1 MITTQRVQ
9 KIAYK
14 GHSNSFHSLQH
25 IKSIEVRNSIY
36 LRPIRQFFCKGP
48 VKHNFSF
55 EEVPDFS
62 DALEQIPHWALK
74 LLHWEETKA
83 FLPMLFP
90 LLSQLP
96 EMDMSINNSNGE
108 NVDIDM
114 ITHWT
119 KTRSFTA
126 LMVLQDQIHELSWL
140 RKLKKAWMM
149 ILSAEKDAFKSK
161 DANCKGTE
169 HRIL

>member
-1 MITTQRVQ
+1 MCHLVVVLDSKVNPLSTISDYLQRSKVNSTILYNLEESLRLGIYITSGPLAPNPPIVLYTARLAQQTTKKLMICLYLQSAVQKLRKGFKMITTQRVQ

-62 DALEQIPHWALK
+62 DALEQIPH
-74 LLHWEETKA
+74 
-83 FLPMLFP
+83 
-90 LLSQLP
+90 
-96 EMDMSINNSNGE
+96 
-108 NVDIDM
+108 
-114 ITHWT
+114 
-119 KTRSFTA
+119 
-126 LMVLQDQIHELSWL
+126 
-140 RKLKKAWMM
+140 
-149 ILSAEKDAFKSK
+149 
-161 DANCKGTE
+161 
-169 HRIL
+169 